1 MNPTQRETAERCM
14 HAAHDGTMS
23 FPAIIGAL
31 LEAGFEGY
39 HVDYRRGV
47 VTYHLPSGE
56 GAEVAAHDIAGPVA
70 AAFEASIVEQAVRE
84 AQRNAPGY
92 TYLGFCSKVRG
103 AGCAGY
109 LVSFLGKRVVYYGRT
124 AETHVELFPKA
135 PE

>member
-1 MNPTQRETAERCM
+1 MNTTQRETAERCM

-47 VTYHLPSGE
+47 VT
-56 GAEVAAHDIAGPVA
+56 DIAGPVA
-70 AAFEASIVEQAVRE
+70 PAFDATIVEQAGRV
-84 AQRNAPGY
+84 AQTNAPGY
-92 TYLGFCSKVRG
+92 TYLGFCSKVRA

-109 LVSFLGKRVVYYGRT
+109 LVSFLGRRVVYYGRT

>member
-1 MNPTQRETAERCM
+1 MNTTQRETAERCM

-39 HVDYRRGV
+39 HVDYRGGT
-47 VTYHLPSGE
+47 VTYHLPSGD
-56 GAEVAAHDIAGPVA
+56 GAVVAAPDITGPVA
-70 AAFEASIVEQAVRE
+70 PRFDATIVEQAVRE
-84 AQRNAPGY
+84 AQTNAPGY
-92 TYLGFCSKVRG
+92 TYLGFCSKVRA

>member
-1 MNPTQRETAERCM
+1 MNTTQRETAERCM

-31 LEAGFEGY
+31 VEAGFEGY
-39 HVDYRRGV
+39 HVDYRGGT

-56 GAEVAAHDIAGPVA
+56 GVEVAAHDIAGPVA
-70 AAFEASIVEQAVRE
+70 QAFRAEVVEHAVRE
-84 AQRNAPGY
+84 AQTNAPGY
-92 TYLGFCSKVRG
+92 TYLGFCDKVRA

-124 AETHVELFPKA
+124 AETHVELFPQA
-135 PE
+135 PK